1 MTGGSVMDWWG
12 EGRGARPLVVRD
24 MSSGARDRTC
34 VEGALLS
41 ALQGYGRPDQASRAH
56 ARAKT
61 TSGSARTTRCP
72 RSRTGAPGFTRH
84 SRLSTWQVRRLSR
97 PMKRDPKRPHHS
109 HMQEYNASTPAHSP
123 AGDGGPPDGDRAGD
137 SICSVMSHFERQEDT
152 FRWRSYRDFSIS
164 SLHPP
169 PSSAKWQ
176 VSPVYCRRP
185 CKRR

>member
-34 VEGALLS
+34 VEGALRS
-41 ALQGYGRPDQASRAH
+41 ALQGLRSARASRAKNDKQKCQDN
-56 ARAKT
+56 AFE
-61 TSGSARTTRCP
+61 
-72 RSRTGAPGFTRH
+72 FTRH
-84 SRLSTWQVRRLSR
+84 SRLSTWQVRRLTR
-97 PMKRDPKRPHHS
+97 PMKRDPKRPHPS

-152 FRWRSYRDFSIS
+152 FRWRSSEISASPLCTPHLRRQNGKFRPSI
-164 SLHPP
+164 
-169 PSSAKWQ
+169 AGG
-176 VSPVYCRRP
+176 RANGGD
-185 CKRR
+185 